1 MVALPT
7 MGRHCTSLQ
16 NIKNPILD
24 NIILDLVSDTS
35 SVKEEN
41 HKIRRQGQGQ
51 RDGATFCF
59 LETRVVVEVIVVL
72 ALATFCDV
80 GLQDFCFSFNRLCSS
95 FDLCASLNFC
105 LSSTTSTQ
113 FRRNVFTIDDR
124 DVHVTDINLYHQHWV
139 VSSAI
144 CGMWNQRQSSRKV
157 LAHFVTNMH
166 ISYYASWSFFLVY
179 GRWANKICL
188 WFCE

>member
-1 MVALPT
+1 MINHHA
-7 MGRHCTSLQ
+7 
-16 NIKNPILD
+16 
-24 NIILDLVSDTS
+24 
-35 SVKEEN
+35 VKEEN

-113 FRRNVFTIDDR
+113 FRKNVFTVEMYMWKRYKSIPPTLSSFQCNLW
-124 DVHVTDINLYHQHWV
+124 HVK
-139 VSSAI
+139 SEA
-144 CGMWNQRQSSRKV
+144 QSFREV
-157 LAHFVTNMH
+157 LTHFVINMH
-166 ISYYASWSFFLVY
+166 ISYYASWRFFFGLRRMSEQDLSV
-179 GRWANKICL
+179 IL
-188 WFCE
+188 WIVQTFILP